1 MIASHSRRV
10 VPLNSDYTL
19 TETLMAIYFTKS
31 RPGLY
36 FNVSIFSL
44 IASYSIVARS
54 VTATTPITWE
64 LRTLPRDSAG

>member
-1 MIASHSRRV
+1 MGV
-10 VPLNSDYTL
+10 
-19 TETLMAIYFTKS
+19 YFTKS

-54 VTATTPITWE
+54 VKATTPITWE